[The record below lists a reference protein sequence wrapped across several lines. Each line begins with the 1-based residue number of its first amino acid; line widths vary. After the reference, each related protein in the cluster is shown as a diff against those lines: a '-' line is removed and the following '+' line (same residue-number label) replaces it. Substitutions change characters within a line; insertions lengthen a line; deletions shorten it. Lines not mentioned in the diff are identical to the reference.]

1 MKLHELQATKG
12 ARKKSRKRLGR
23 GTGSGQGET
32 SGRGEHGQNSRS
44 GGGVRP
50 GFEGG
55 QTPIYRRL
63 PKRGF
68 NNSDFATVYTTISLN
83 DLNKFEDGE
92 TVTVEALVN
101 KKIIKQVKDGVKV
114 LGNGSLDKKLE
125 VKLSKY
131 SKSAKEAIE
140 AKGGSAEEL

>member
-1 MKLHELQATKG
+1 MKLHELKYTEG
-12 ARKKSRKRLGR
+12 SRKKSRKRLGR

-32 SGRGEHGQNSRS
+32 AGRGEHGQNSRS

-55 QTPIYRRL
+55 QNPLYLRL

-68 NNSDFATVYTTISLN
+68 NNADFATTYTTINLN

-92 TVTVEALVN
+92 TVTVEALVE

-114 LGNGSLDKKLE
+114 LGTGSLDKKLE

-131 SKSAKEAIE
+131 SKSAKAAIE

>member
-1 MKLHELQATKG
+1 MKLHELKYTEG
-12 ARKKSRKRLGR
+12 SRKKSRKRLGR

-32 SGRGEHGQNSRS
+32 AGRGEHGQNSRS
-44 GGGVRP
+44 GGGVRI

-55 QTPIYRRL
+55 QNPLYLRL

-68 NNSDFATVYTTISLN
+68 NNADFATTYTTINLN

-92 TVTVEALVN
+92 TVTVEALVER
-101 KKIIKQVKDGVKV
+101 KIVKQVKDGVKV
-114 LGNGSLDKKLE
+114 LGNGSLEKKLE

-131 SKSAKEAIE
+131 SKSAKAAIE